1 MHTIVSINHNKTSI
15 SDQNGNC
22 KMFLMRVNLGDV
34 FTTPKNIE
42 DLTRPPCKSGCMGV
56 CTNHPELYDSVV
68 GEWPEY
74 CREFTVYD
82 RSKCYPEY
90 IITYTIP

>member
-1 MHTIVSINHNKTSI
+1 MMTTKNNLVHAMVSINHNKTSI

-42 DLTRPPCKSGCMGV
+42 NLTSLHV
-56 CTNHPELYDSVV
+56 NLAV
-68 GEWPEY
+68 
-74 CREFTVYD
+74 
-82 RSKCYPEY
+82 
-90 IITYTIP
+90 